1 MDKVF
6 KWLTVL
12 LLCFLAVA
20 VLTHAYGFS
29 LAAGTL
35 FSGLNTLG
43 TSLEAGG
50 IKSGGTATAPANSKV
65 AA

>member
-1 MDKVF
+1 MDKF
-6 KWLTVL
+6 WKWLTVL

-35 FSGLNTLG
+35 FTGLNSLG

-50 IKSGGTATAPANSKV
+50 ISSGGTAVQPAK